1 MNSETD
7 GGYLYTALFCEENIW
22 QLADSLIKQ
31 AVKPSDL
38 TVLFISNPDQQV
50 AIFQQKS
57 AAINEPVIWDYHV
70 VLLRKVNTDFFIY
83 DFDSRSGFKTSAED
97 YLSLSFLDQDLI
109 KKQYRS
115 QFRLISATSYL
126 QNFSSDRSH
135 MKGIISDD
143 KFPSYPPIE
152 TDSLCN
158 KITLQQYINFNQPL
172 TDDESLLSVQ
182 ELSNLLFKK
191 Q

>member
-1 MNSETD
+1 VNTEPEHSH
-7 GGYLYTALFCEENIW
+7 LYTALFCEENIW
-22 QLADSLIKQ
+22 QLADSLIQQ

-38 TVLFISNPDQQV
+38 SILFISNPDQQV

-70 VLLRKVNTDFFIY
+70 VLLRKIGADFFIY
-83 DFDSRSGFKTSAED
+83 DFDSRLGFKTSADD
-97 YLSLSFLDQDLI
+97 YLSLSFLDQELI
-109 KKQYRS
+109 KEQYHS
-115 QFRLISATSYL
+115 QFRLTSATSYL

-135 MKGIISDD
+135 MKGVIPEDQ
-143 KFPSYPPIE
+143 FPSYPPIE
-152 TDSLCN
+152 TASPSN

-182 ELSNLLFKK
+182 ELSDFLFKN
-191 Q
+191 